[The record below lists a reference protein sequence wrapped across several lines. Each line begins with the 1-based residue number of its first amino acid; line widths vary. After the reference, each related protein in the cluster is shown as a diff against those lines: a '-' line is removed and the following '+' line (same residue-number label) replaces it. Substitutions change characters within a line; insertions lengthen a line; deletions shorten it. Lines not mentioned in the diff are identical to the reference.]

1 MEPTVFRRAACP
13 DGSPSRSGIDVSG
26 PARQI
31 WHFSLAFRTQHEGTG
46 FRGRRSGS
54 VGRALGRRLFDR
66 RAVGPQRAGYAEHVF
81 SRGCP
86 WGLLWGILSIVE
98 YQVSKGAGHRYLRE
112 RLWAGDWIAI
122 GNLEPK
128 GSQPELCRVPKIKDA
143 KFGRKVSAIG
153 DGTLKYTGVRIVHA
167 QFDADLLV

>member
-1 MEPTVFRRAACP
+1 MEPAVIRSAVAPRDRA
-13 DGSPSRSGIDVSG
+13 
-26 PARQI
+26 PAP
-31 WHFSLAFRTQHEGTG
+31 
-46 FRGRRSGS
+46 
-54 VGRALGRRLFDR
+54 ALTC
-66 RAVGPQRAGYAEHVF
+66 RAGPGKSDIPVWHTRHSTKVQASVDGDPNRLNALWAGGYSIAELWGHSEPVTRNT
-81 SRGCP
+81 SSVEAAH
-86 WGLLWGILSIVE
+86 GLLWGILSIVE

-167 QFDADLLV
+167 QFDADPLV